1 MINLSN
7 TSQEFRQMSLQKVK
21 ENMLVYLFLYKEY
34 QCKNIGKILAEA
46 KENIAFAKLL
56 EP

>member
-1 MINLSN
+1 MVR
-7 TSQEFRQMSLQKVK
+7 RQMSLQKVK

-34 QCKNIGKILAEA
+34 QCRNIGKILAEA
-46 KENIAFAKLL
+46 RENIAFAKLL

>member
-1 MINLSN
+1 
-7 TSQEFRQMSLQKVK
+7 MSFQKVK

-34 QCKNIGKILAEA
+34 QCGNIGKILAKA
-46 KENIAFAKLL
+46 MKNIAFAKLL